1 MINMKLDKD
10 IKSKQLSKLNPGDV
24 FAFDPEDAEDGDVF
38 LMLDQSDVCKCID
51 FDSKNIP
58 NIPRN
63 NIFAVS
69 LHDGEFAYFDGS
81 MEVIELNNVQL
92 SYRI

>member
-24 FAFDPEDAEDGDVF
+24 FAFDPEDAEDGDVYV
-38 LMLDQSDVCKCID
+38 MLDQSDVGKYVD
-51 FDSKNIP
+51 FGKSNIP
-58 NIPRN
+58 LNS
-63 NIFAVS
+63 IFAVS

>member
-24 FAFDPEDAEDGDVF
+24 FAFDTEDAEDGDIYV
-38 LMLDQSDVCKCID
+38 MLDQSDVGKYVD
-51 FDSKNIP
+51 FGKSNV
-58 NIPRN
+58 PRN
-63 NIFAVS
+63 SIFVVNLS
-69 LHDGEFAYFDGS
+69 DGAFEYFDENLS
-81 MEVIELNNVQL
+81 AIELNSVQL